1 MMARTGE
8 PYHYDRVQRGFHW
21 LMAALIVV
29 ALGLGIYAAWQV
41 PGTSPRREIL
51 DIHKSIGLTVL
62 LLLPLRF
69 VYRLVAG
76 EPAYRAP
83 PSRHAHIAATLA
95 HLTLYALMLLLPVS
109 GYVYSAAGGYGLPWF
124 GVVSFPRLVPV
135 DKALSQ
141 AGYGAH
147 YWIAWGLGI
156 VLGLHLLAVA
166 WHAWIRRDEVM
177 GRMWRGRVGRGEVR
191 SA

>member
-1 MMARTGE
+1 MARARDPHT
-8 PYHYDRVQRGFHW
+8 YDRTQRGFHW
-21 LMAALIVV
+21 LMAALILV
-29 ALGLGIYAAWQV
+29 ALVLGIYAAWQV

-69 VYRLVAG
+69 VWRLVAG

-83 PSRHAHIAATLA
+83 PSRSA
-95 HLTLYALMLLLPVS
+95 HLAAKAAHWSLYALMLLLPVS

-135 DKALSQ
+135 DKALSL
-141 AGYGAH
+141 AGYAAH
-147 YWIAWGLGI
+147 YWIAWGIGI
-156 VLGLHLLAVA
+156 VLALHVLSVA
-166 WHAWIRRDEVM
+166 WHAWIRRDEVL
-177 GRMWRGRVGRGEVR
+177 GRMWPRRAAEG
-191 SA
+191 